1 MCVDVNCALHM
12 HKVTKSKDKE
22 GDVGAFAS
30 FIDVK
35 PSDVGVVVNIV

>member
-1 MCVDVNCALHM
+1 MCVDVDCAFDM
-12 HKVTKSKDKE
+12 HEVTKRKDKE

-35 PSDVGVVVNIV
+35 PSDVRVVVNIV

>member
-1 MCVDVNCALHM
+1 MRVDVDCAFVM
-12 HKVTKSKDKE
+12 HKVSKRKDKE

>member
-1 MCVDVNCALHM
+1 MRVDVDCAFDM
-12 HKVTKSKDKE
+12 HKVTKRKDKE

-35 PSDVGVVVNIV
+35 PSDVGVVVDIV

>member
-1 MCVDVNCALHM
+1 MRVDVDRALAM
-12 HKVTKSKDKE
+12 HEVPKRKDKK
-22 GDVGAFAS
+22 GDVNAFAS

>member
-1 MCVDVNCALHM
+1 MDVDCAFDM
-12 HKVTKSKDKE
+12 HKVTKRKDKE

-35 PSDVGVVVNIV
+35 SSDVRVVVSVV

>member
-1 MCVDVNCALHM
+1 MCVDVNCAFHM
-12 HKVTKSKDKE
+12 HEATKRKDKE

-35 PSDVGVVVNIV
+35 SSDVRVVVSVV

>member
-1 MCVDVNCALHM
+1 MCVNMYCALSVHESA
-12 HKVTKSKDKE
+12 KRKDKE

-35 PSDVGVVVNIV
+35 PSDVGVVVDIV